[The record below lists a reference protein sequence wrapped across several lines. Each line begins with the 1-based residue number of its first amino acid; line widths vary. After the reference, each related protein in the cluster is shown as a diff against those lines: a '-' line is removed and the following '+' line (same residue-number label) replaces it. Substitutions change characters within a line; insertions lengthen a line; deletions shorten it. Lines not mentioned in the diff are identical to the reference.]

1 MRVSTP
7 WVRWWAIVI
16 ASATPWPHRRRRA
29 GRRVHVAP
37 VVLALRMH
45 ERIAVHLGGR
55 GGQEQR
61 ALGLREAERPM
72 GAEGA
77 DLQRLDR
84 QLEVVARR
92 GGAGE
97 VQHPVERPAQADV
110 LRHVVAH
117 EAEPGLATRRRR
129 RRPPTR

>member
-1 MRVSTP
+1 
-7 WVRWWAIVI
+7 
-16 ASATPWPHRRRRA
+16 
-29 GRRVHVAP
+29 
-37 VVLALRMH
+37 MH

-84 QLEVVARR
+84 QLEVVPRR

-97 VQHPVERPAQADV
+97 VQHPVERPAHADV

-117 EAEPGLATRRRR
+117 ETDPGPRREGGDAV
-129 RRPPTR
+129 RRPGDEIVHGEELAEVGADEARPACYQGAHRADDSTGACYA